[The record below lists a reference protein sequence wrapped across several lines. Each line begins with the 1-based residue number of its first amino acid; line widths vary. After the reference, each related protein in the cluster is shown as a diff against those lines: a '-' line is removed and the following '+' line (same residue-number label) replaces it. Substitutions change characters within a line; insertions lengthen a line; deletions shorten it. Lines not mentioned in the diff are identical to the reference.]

1 MKIRAGFLIDYE
13 VEDISEA
20 AAVEKIIDQQL
31 ELIVK
36 NLEESLAIIQDD
48 QMELV
53 NEQFL
58 NYFRKIIIR
67 NQGFTQDQLQAT

>member
-36 NLEESLAIIQDD
+36 NDTRVSHFSSGAKSRRDT
-48 QMELV
+48 
-53 NEQFL
+53 
-58 NYFRKIIIR
+58 K
-67 NQGFTQDQLQAT
+67 GSKPKFTQLK